1 MPTQIH
7 NENIALNQA
16 LWEFQND
23 KNIDVVIRRASRNG
37 VTYWIYSDDRE
48 KTKVD
53 VFNALS
59 TNKAGKLSEQMTNM
73 SAMPAIIC
81 TQKGNFKLTF
91 IFKPKKGGMSQT
103 TLNSSVTELFPC
115 IAFNNGI
122 SPSMPNDKFY
132 QAIVKANNS
141 AQTKGGPYL
150 TDKDA
155 KAGTKFIQQADPKGN
170 PTLQTKITNAKNITR
185 WLLAHNRYHPIIHA
199 SWGYRAKPP
208 GVPNNHPGDIFIK
221 YKSSGGLLGISLKAG
236 GVKTDEPKLNTYVKP
251 IFDFFG
257 QSNAYDNIKDKLWPQ
272 YMQIP
277 GIQDSDKRKWGNR
290 DLALKTYEYEK
301 TNPREYEALYDQ
313 NLAIIKGE
321 LINLFN
327 SHPKKAKKW
336 MEENIANI
344 GFDVPVIL
352 VKATDRSAGIDKS
365 GNLLVEALAASDK
378 INARLPKT
386 SKSKQ
391 AFEII
396 LEDGMKVQL
405 NFTASTNKVGAMHK
419 MGQFSNL
426 AVKFNKVKKA

>member
-115 IAFNNGI
+115 IAFNNDI

-155 KAGTKFIQQADPKGN
+155 KLVLNSFSKRIQRV
-170 PTLQTKITNAKNITR
+170 I
-185 WLLAHNRYHPIIHA
+185 LL
-199 SWGYRAKPP
+199 
-208 GVPNNHPGDIFIK
+208 
-221 YKSSGGLLGISLKAG
+221 YK
-236 GVKTDEPKLNTYVKP
+236 PKL
-251 IFDFFG
+251 
-257 QSNAYDNIKDKLWPQ
+257 Q
-272 YMQIP
+272 MQ
-277 GIQDSDKRKWGNR
+277 
-290 DLALKTYEYEK
+290 
-301 TNPREYEALYDQ
+301 
-313 NLAIIKGE
+313 
-321 LINLFN
+321 
-327 SHPKKAKKW
+327 
-336 MEENIANI
+336 
-344 GFDVPVIL
+344 
-352 VKATDRSAGIDKS
+352 
-365 GNLLVEALAASDK
+365 K
-378 INARLPKT
+378 I
-386 SKSKQ
+386 
-391 AFEII
+391 
-396 LEDGMKVQL
+396 
-405 NFTASTNKVGAMHK
+405 
-419 MGQFSNL
+419 
-426 AVKFNKVKKA
+426 